1 MAGLS
6 DGGAGAAPFLVVDNT
21 APPVK
26 LAPIYSTGHGKNMN
40 KGNLTCSGSD
50 EFCFL
55 CCYCSTAD
63 CEVDLRAHIA
73 ELAEQG
79 QEVTT
84 ISNAVRSIYK
94 RSIQPSLLHVL
105 EDGTEVQS
113 PEWSVQSI
121 RRHLLLSGE
130 YSTIFQSYENYLLKS
145 IIVRQAESIVEEG
158 GTVNDEKTKLLL
170 ASVKMY
176 SEYRAKTCPPAAK
189 RQKTGINSGAS

>member
-1 MAGLS
+1 MAGAS
-6 DGGAGAAPFLVVDNT
+6 DAGAAPFLVVEEEKTSAKN
-21 APPVK
+21 
-26 LAPIYSTGHGKNMN
+26 LAPIYSTGDGKKMN

-55 CCYCSTAD
+55 CCYCSTVD
-63 CEVDLRAHIA
+63 CEVDLRAHIG

-84 ISNAVRSIYK
+84 IANAVRSIYK
-94 RSIQPSLLHVL
+94 RSIQPTLLHVL
-105 EDGTEVQS
+105 EDGTEVKS
-113 PEWSVQSI
+113 PEWSIQSI

-130 YSTIFQSYENYLLKS
+130 YGSIFQSYENYLMKS
-145 IIVRQAESIVEEG
+145 IIVRQAEAIVEEG
-158 GTVNDEKTKLLL
+158 GTVNDDKAKLLL

-189 RQKTGINSGAS
+189 RQKTGINSAAS